1 MGWGR
6 FLLLGD
12 IGQQLDL
19 GDRER
24 EMTELRERL
33 RDQQGRDE
41 GQDTMIQV
49 LRIENEELKLYVG
62 AIVRLL
68 RSKQVISDEE
78 VKTIVDEVEQSSTG
92 RP

>member
-12 IGQQLDL
+12 IGQQMDL

-49 LRIENEELKLYVG
+49 LRIENEELKLYIG
-62 AIVRLL
+62 ALVRLL
-68 RSKQVISDEE
+68 RSKRVISDEE

>member
-12 IGQQLDL
+12 LGQQRDI

-24 EMTELRERL
+24 EMTELRERI
-33 RDQQGRDE
+33 REQRGRDE
-41 GQDTMIQV
+41 GQDTMIQL
-49 LRIENEELKLYVG
+49 LRAENEELKLYVG

-78 VKTIVDEVEQSSTG
+78 VKRIVDEVEQTSTK

>member
-12 IGQQLDL
+12 LGQQLDI

-24 EMTELRERL
+24 EMAELRERI
-33 RDQQGRDE
+33 RDQRGRDE
-41 GQDTMIQV
+41 GQDTMIQL
-49 LRIENEELKLYVG
+49 LRAENEELKLYVG

-68 RSKQVISDEE
+68 RSKQVVTDEE
-78 VKTIVDEVEQSSTG
+78 VKRIVDEVEQTSTK

>member
-12 IGQQLDL
+12 LGQQMDI

-24 EMTELRERL
+24 EMAELRERI
-33 RDQQGRDE
+33 RDQRGRDE
-41 GQDTMIQV
+41 GQDTMIQL
-49 LRIENEELKLYVG
+49 LRAENEELKLYVG

-68 RSKQVISDEE
+68 RSKHVITDEE
-78 VKTIVDEVEQSSTG
+78 VKRIVDEVEQTSTK

>member
-12 IGQQLDL
+12 LGQQLDI

-24 EMTELRERL
+24 EMAELRERI
-33 RDQQGRDE
+33 RDQRGRDE
-41 GQDTMIQV
+41 GQDTMIQL
-49 LRIENEELKLYVG
+49 LRAENEELKLYVG

-78 VKTIVDEVEQSSTG
+78 VKQIVDEVEQTSTK

>member
-12 IGQQLDL
+12 IGQQLDI

-24 EMTELRERL
+24 EMAALRERI
-33 RDQQGRDE
+33 RDQRGRDE

-49 LRIENEELKLYVG
+49 LRAENEELKLYIG
-62 AIVRLL
+62 ALVRLL
-68 RSKQVISDEE
+68 RSKQVVTDEE
-78 VKTIVDEVEQSSTG
+78 VRQIVDEVEQSSTG

>member
-12 IGQQLDL
+12 LGQQLDI

-24 EMTELRERL
+24 EMTELRERI
-33 RDQQGRDE
+33 RDQRGRDE
-41 GQDTMIQV
+41 GQDTLIQL
-49 LRIENEELKLYVG
+49 LRAENEELKLYVG

-68 RSKQVISDEE
+68 RSKRVISDEE
-78 VKTIVDEVEQSSTG
+78 VKQIVDEVEQTSTK

>member
-12 IGQQLDL
+12 IGQQLDI

-24 EMTELRERL
+24 EMAEFRERI
-33 RDQQGRDE
+33 RDQRGRDE
-41 GQDTMIQV
+41 GQDTMIQL
-49 LRIENEELKLYVG
+49 LRAENEELKLYVG

-68 RSKQVISDEE
+68 RSKQVVSDEE
-78 VKTIVDEVEQSSTG
+78 VKQIVDEVEQTSTK